1 MHECTWYVDKF
12 NSKTVVRQISY
23 LKMGIIKDSV
33 LVFRLNVSFPKNN
46 IRVNIETKLR
56 EVLEEK
62 VDSRFNITFTIP

>member
-1 MHECTWYVDKF
+1 
-12 NSKTVVRQISY
+12 
-23 LKMGIIKDSV
+23 MGIIKDSV

-62 VDSRFNITFTIP
+62 VDSRFNVTSTIP